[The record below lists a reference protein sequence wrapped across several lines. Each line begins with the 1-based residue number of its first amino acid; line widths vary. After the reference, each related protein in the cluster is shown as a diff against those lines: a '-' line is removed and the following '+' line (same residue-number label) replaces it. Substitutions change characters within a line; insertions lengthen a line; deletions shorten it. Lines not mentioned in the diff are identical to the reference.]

1 MNGAP
6 RSAAQENLERHPICR
21 QCTRRRPLHRLSGVG
36 VAARRPAA
44 AASGR
49 PISANPGPSA
59 GSSREGSCRS
69 CLLVRPAWVRSEH
82 RHARRCGAQVA
93 TGLVDARRRTGRQ
106 CVRGA
111 CGGRAGRKRA
121 RLLVC
126 SGVAQSVVDS
136 VHSEHDEFVFVDRRP
151 KPAGVAYTSTTCG
164 TPPACACGIREDT
177 GLWNESPA
185 TLKLAAQAARR
196 GPRRHPAGV
205 PQQTAAAQ
213 TLARLGR

>member
-21 QCTRRRPLHRLSGVG
+21 QCTRRRPLHRPSGPRSVG

-59 GSSREGSCRS
+59 GPSREGSCRS
-69 CLLVRPAWVRSEH
+69 CLLLVRSAWVRFEH

-93 TGLVDARRRTGRQ
+93 MGLRDARRRTGRQ

-111 CGGRAGRKRA
+111 CG
-121 RLLVC
+121 
-126 SGVAQSVVDS
+126 
-136 VHSEHDEFVFVDRRP
+136 DR
-151 KPAGVAYTSTTCG
+151 
-164 TPPACACGIREDT
+164 
-177 GLWNESPA
+177 
-185 TLKLAAQAARR
+185 
-196 GPRRHPAGV
+196 
-205 PQQTAAAQ
+205 AAAQ
-213 TLARLGR
+213 EVAASGLQRRGAVRRRPRAQRARRVRVRLSSAEAGRRSQARSASGRDDEQHGLAAGAARSRPGWPTRPRPAAHRRHALAGSGKTPAFGTRARRR

>member
-21 QCTRRRPLHRLSGVG
+21 QCTRRRPLHHPSGPRSVG

-111 CGGRAGRKRA
+111 CGDRAGAREVAASGLQRRGAVGRRLRAQRA
-121 RLLVC
+121 RRVRVRR
-126 SGVAQSVVDS
+126 SSAEAGRRSQARPAPGRD
-136 VHSEHDEFVFVDRRP
+136 DEQH
-151 KPAGVAYTSTTCG
+151 G
-164 TPPACACGIREDT
+164 
-177 GLWNESPA
+177 
-185 TLKLAAQAARR
+185 LAAGAARSRPGWPTRPRPAARR
-196 GPRRHPAGV
+196 RHALAGSGKTPAFGTRARR
-205 PQQTAAAQ
+205 
-213 TLARLGR
+213 R

>member
-21 QCTRRRPLHRLSGVG
+21 QCTRRRPLHRPSGPRSVG

-59 GSSREGSCRS
+59 GPSREGSCRS
-69 CLLVRPAWVRSEH
+69 CLLVRPAWVHSEH
-82 RHARRCGAQVA
+82 RHARRCGAQSA

-111 CGGRAGRKRA
+111 CGDRAGAQEVAASGLQRRGAVGRRLRAQRA
-121 RLLVC
+121 RRVRVRLSSAEAGRRSQARSA
-126 SGVAQSVVDS
+126 SGRD
-136 VHSEHDEFVFVDRRP
+136 DEQHGLAAGAARSRP
-151 KPAGVAYTSTTCG
+151 GWP
-164 TPPACACGIREDT
+164 TPPR
-177 GLWNESPA
+177 PA
-185 TLKLAAQAARR
+185 AHRRHALAGSGKTPAFGTRARR
-196 GPRRHPAGV
+196 R
-205 PQQTAAAQ
+205 
-213 TLARLGR
+213 